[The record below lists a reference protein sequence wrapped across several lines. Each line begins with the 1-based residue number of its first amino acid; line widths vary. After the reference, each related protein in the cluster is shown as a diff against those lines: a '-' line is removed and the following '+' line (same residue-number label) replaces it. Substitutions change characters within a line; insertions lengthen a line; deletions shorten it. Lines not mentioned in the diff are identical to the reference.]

1 MKLTI
6 QKLVN
11 NLLQMAIPTPS
22 SPIFIQV
29 NNTIHP
35 IRYIYR
41 TKTSEHGK
49 IIVISPDEEPENA
62 T

>member
-11 NLLQMAIPTPS
+11 SLLQMALPTPS
-22 SPIFIQV
+22 SPICIQV
-29 NNTIHP
+29 NNTLHP

-41 TKTSEHGK
+41 TETSEHGK
-49 IIVISPDEEPENA
+49 IIVLSPDEEPKNA